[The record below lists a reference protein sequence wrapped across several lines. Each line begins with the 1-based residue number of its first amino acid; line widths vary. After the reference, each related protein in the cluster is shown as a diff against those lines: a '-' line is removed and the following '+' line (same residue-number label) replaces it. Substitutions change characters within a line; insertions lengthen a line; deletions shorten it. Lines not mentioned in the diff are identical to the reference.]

1 MGGRAREGVPW
12 KPGTVEEV
20 TGKQREQDRLW
31 CRSLR
36 PHCIGPGPEWHRR
49 QGRCQHPRAP
59 EASSAPGVLVLTR
72 RCWGHASQPRLRAK
86 GVAGGGN
93 APGCAAWGCESCAI
107 TSELDLLLCFY
118 LFIFLKQ
125 KTKAK
130 NQQRTNKQ
138 TKHYH
143 GTCFC
148 LWASPKVG
156 RYFCFFSKSQ
166 QVRQFFILRTF
177 SPPPPKG
184 LIIYRPC
191 KLCENPKY

>member
-1 MGGRAREGVPW
+1 MAQKAGSTPASARPRG
-12 KPGTVEEV
+12 
-20 TGKQREQDRLW
+20 QL
-31 CRSLR
+31 RSR
-36 PHCIGPGPEWHRR
+36 GPGPYWT
-49 QGRCQHPRAP
+49 
-59 EASSAPGVLVLTR
+59 VL
-72 RCWGHASQPRLRAK
+72 GPRLTALAEGK
-86 GVAGGGN
+86 GGGGRGN
-93 APGCAAWGCESCAI
+93 APGCAAWGCETCAI

-156 RYFCFFSKSQ
+156 RYFCFFSKGQ

-184 LIIYRPC
+184 LIIYPPC

>member
-1 MGGRAREGVPW
+1 MGLAPRATGWEEGRGKAFLGNPGRLRKSRGDSGSRAGSGV
-12 KPGTVEEV
+12 
-20 TGKQREQDRLW
+20 
-31 CRSLR
+31 RSLR

-49 QGRCQHPRAP
+49 QGRRQRPRAP
-59 EASSAPGVLVLTR
+59 EASSAPGVLVLTGQ
-72 RCWGHASQPRLRAK
+72 CWGHASQPRPRAK

-93 APGCAAWGCESCAI
+93 APGCAAWGCETCAI
-107 TSELDLLLCFY
+107 TSELDLLLNYY
-118 LFIFLKQ
+118 LFIYLKQ

-156 RYFCFFSKSQ
+156 R
-166 QVRQFFILRTF
+166 
-177 SPPPPKG
+177 
-184 LIIYRPC
+184 
-191 KLCENPKY
+191 